1 MSSTTD
7 EDGGNI
13 GYFALVNEDGIED
26 ALALLNRLTFT
37 EVRDDNVSIGLPMG
51 EIRSAV
57 EEVYREGLID
67 DEGGFID
74 PLQPVPFG
82 QSIAYAYRLIA
93 SAVNLY

>member
-1 MSSTTD
+1 MYLSD
-7 EDGGNI
+7 
-13 GYFALVNEDGIED
+13 F
-26 ALALLNRLTFT
+26 RW
-37 EVRDDNVSIGLPMG
+37 

-82 QSIAYAYRLIA
+82 QSIAYAYRIIA